1 MSSQPSTTL
10 PPTAQPD
17 AGAGAAS
24 GPGSG
29 SGTSG
34 HAGGEGKQNISVTTH
49 YQYTAAPLTRDNLV
63 ANPLDQFKDWF
74 ASASSEGRVTEPE
87 GMCVSTIS
95 PTSGFP
101 SSRMVLLR
109 GVDSRGF
116 TFYTNYNSRKSREI
130 EESGGKVAVCWYWKE
145 ISRQVRVVG
154 TAEKTSKEESDQYFH
169 SRPKGSQKGA
179 HASEQSKEIA
189 EGELQERVREMEERY
204 GDGEVPRP
212 EHWGGWRIV
221 PRYVSNSF
229 LPLLQKAWAQAITS
243 SVVVVFLGVTGL

>member
-1 MSSQPSTTL
+1 
-10 PPTAQPD
+10 
-17 AGAGAAS
+17 
-24 GPGSG
+24 
-29 SGTSG
+29 
-34 HAGGEGKQNISVTTH
+34 
-49 YQYTAAPLTRDNLV
+49 
-63 ANPLDQFKDWF
+63 
-74 ASASSEGRVTEPE
+74 
-87 GMCVSTIS
+87 
-95 PTSGFP
+95 
-101 SSRMVLLR
+101 MVLLR

-179 HASEQSKEIA
+179 HASEQSKEIE
-189 EGELQERVREMEERY
+189 EGELQERVKAMEERY

-221 PRYVSNSF
+221 PRYAFYLF
-229 LPLLQKAWAQAITS
+229 LSILPQAAESTSAGIHVKRFQDVCLAAGGWAWTARARGMENDRSCERAIEFICC
-243 SVVVVFLGVTGL
+243 V